1 MATRKTA
8 TTTTKQA
15 ATKPAAKK
23 PAAKSTKKAAVAAET
38 IPATEPLAEPKP
50 TKRGKGKNLVIVE
63 SPAKAKTIGK
73 YLGPDFEVTASKGH
87 VRDLPMKKFGIDIE
101 NGWAATYQDLP
112 DRLDLINGL
121 KKQAAKASMVYLAPD
136 PDREGEAIAWHLKE
150 SLGLSD
156 DQVLR
161 VTFNEITKT
170 AIQKAFAQ
178 PRQINED
185 LVRAQETRRFLD
197 RVVGYKLSPLLRN
210 KITRH
215 ATAGR
220 VQSVAVRLIVEK
232 EREIQA
238 FKSEEYWKITGT
250 FMPVDLAAKLA
261 PDFFKKLRDA
271 EAKRKAQ
278 GASKTAKPDDEDAIE
293 SEGSEAGEEAAPLPQ
308 LELVEDLPEGSFTA
322 ELSQWDSKKFDVSD
336 GTTAQSIV
344 EDINAHPV
352 SVSRI
357 EQKDR
362 LERPVPPFTTST
374 MQQQAAMR
382 MRYTAKRTMMAAQ
395 RLYEGVEIKGEGSVA
410 LITYMR
416 TDSVRVGAEALKA
429 VRDHIESHYGK
440 PYLPDAPNAYASGK
454 SAQEG
459 HEAVRPT
466 DLSQTPD
473 KLRNII
479 PQEQF
484 KLYELIYKR
493 FVASQ
498 MTPAVFA
505 VTNVEIEAAK
515 GKGLFKAQGKILKF
529 DGYRKVLAPG
539 KSEDAILP
547 ALKEK
552 DPLSLMELLPTQHFT
567 QPPARFNEAS
577 LVKTLEKE
585 GIGRPSTYASII
597 SKIQERGYVEL
608 KERRF
613 FASELGMV
621 VTDALV
627 ANFPQIMDVKFTS
640 HMEDEL
646 DGIEHAKIKW
656 RDVLDEF
663 YQPFDKLLKT
673 AEKSMQPVKGIET
686 GEKCPNCGNPLI
698 IRWSKMG
705 KFAGCSNYPECKY
718 IKPGE
723 GEDGPRVVETEYK
736 CTDCGKPLLERMGKY
751 GKFYACSGYPEC
763 KMIMNI
769 GEGGIPVPAMK
780 KTEHVCDKC
789 GKPMVLREGKR
800 GPFLACTGYPK
811 CKNAKDV
818 DKDGNPMKPIDTGVM
833 CDKCGGPM
841 AVRKGPR
848 GPFLGC
854 MAYPKCRNAKPL
866 PEDLKEKLKDIL
878 PPPPPKKVLPEIEI
892 TETCPECGGP
902 LKLREFRGRY
912 FLGCTKYPKCKGTA
926 KVSEELAAKLG
937 PV

>member
-8 TTTTKQA
+8 TPKTTTPKATTKQA
-15 ATKPAAKK
+15 ATKAKTPAKA
-23 PAAKSTKKAAVAAET
+23 TKKVVEAAPEVAAE
-38 IPATEPLAEPKP
+38 PKA
-50 TKRGKGKNLVIVE
+50 KRGTGKNLVIVE

-73 YLGPDFEVTASKGH
+73 YLGPDYEVTASKGH

-101 NGWAATYQDLP
+101 NGWSATYQDLP

-121 KKQAAKASMVYLAPD
+121 KKQAAKAKMVFLAPD

-156 DQVLR
+156 DQVQR

-170 AIQKAFAQ
+170 AVQKAFTT
-178 PRQINED
+178 PRAINDD

-197 RVVGYKLSPLLRN
+197 RVVGYQLSPLLRK

-238 FKSEEYWKITGT
+238 FKSEEYWKVTGT
-250 FMPVDLAAKLA
+250 FMPVDLAAKVA

-271 EAKRKAQ
+271 EAKQKEQAANKNA
-278 GASKTAKPDDEDAIE
+278 GKHDDENDPVEA
-293 SEGSEAGEEAAPLPQ
+293 EGATEAGEEAAPMPALQ
-308 LELVEDLPEGSFTA
+308 LVEEMPDGAFTA
-322 ELSQWDSKKFDVSD
+322 ELSQWDGKKFEVSD
-336 GTTAQSIV
+336 GDTANTIV
-344 EDINAHPV
+344 GEINKNSC
-352 SVSRI
+352 SVSKI

-362 LERPVPPFTTST
+362 QEKPVPPFTTST
-374 MQQQAAMR
+374 MQQQAALR

-395 RLYEGVEIKGEGSVA
+395 RLYEGVDIAGESTA

-416 TDSVRVGAEALKA
+416 TDSVRVSNDALKA
-429 VRDHIESHYGK
+429 VREHIENHYGK
-440 PYLPDAPNAYASGK
+440 PYLPANPNAYTSGK

-459 HEAVRPT
+459 HEAVRPV
-466 DLSQTPD
+466 DLAQTPD
-473 KLRNII
+473 KLRDKI
-479 PQEQF
+479 PQELF

-547 ALKEK
+547 AMKEK
-552 DPLSLMELLPTQHFT
+552 DPLSLMELIPTQHFT

-577 LVKTLEKE
+577 LVKTMEKE

-613 FASELGMV
+613 FATELGMV

-627 ANFPQIMDVKFTS
+627 KNFPQIIDVKFTS

-646 DGIEHAKIKW
+646 DGIENAKIGW

-663 YQPFDKLLKT
+663 YQPFNKLLKT
-673 AEKSMQPVKGIET
+673 AEESMEPIKGIET
-686 GEKCPNCGNPLI
+686 GEKCPQCGNPLI

-723 GEDGPRVVETEYK
+723 GEDGPRVVETEFK
-736 CTDCGKPLLERMGKY
+736 CTDCGKPMLERMGKY
-751 GKFYACSGYPEC
+751 GKFLACSGYPEC
-763 KMIMNI
+763 KMIMNM
-769 GEGGIPVPAMK
+769 GDNGQPVPAMK
-780 KTEHVCDKC
+780 KTEHVCEKC

-811 CKNAKDV
+811 CKNAQDV
-818 DKDGNPMKPIDTGVM
+818 DKDGNPMKPIDTGVS

-854 MAYPKCRNAKPL
+854 AAYPKCRNAKPL

-878 PPPPPKKVLPEIEI
+878 PPPPPKKEMPDVEI
-892 TETCPECGGP
+892 TELCPECGGP
-902 LKLREFRGRY
+902 MKLRQFRGRY
-912 FLGCTKYPKCKGTA
+912 FLGCTKYPKCKGTG
-926 KVSEELAAKLG
+926 KVSEELAAKL
-937 PV
+937 P